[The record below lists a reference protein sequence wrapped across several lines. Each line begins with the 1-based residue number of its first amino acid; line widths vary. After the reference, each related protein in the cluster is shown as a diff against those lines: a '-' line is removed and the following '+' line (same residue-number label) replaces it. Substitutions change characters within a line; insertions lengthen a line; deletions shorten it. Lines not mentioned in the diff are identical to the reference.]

1 MLHMVFAIVHFQN
14 AANDRMKNQGQVSQ
28 SSSEVMERSRRHY
41 HYAIS
46 LLYDLLSGS
55 SLEDLQA
62 IGLILQHLRAF
73 PVSCPSFILPYSL
86 LTSRQKPG
94 GSWLL
99 SRVAVSMCLELG
111 LHRSAKKWSYDRA
124 NPNYIE
130 IEIRKRVFWCILT
143 LEVSLASRLGRPMS
157 IRDGD
162 FDVEYPERVDDEYIL
177 ENEVLKREDGIE
189 DCEFDVAIEMFKHT
203 TFTIQIHST
212 LYGVTRPSRDKY
224 VALVEDIEGKLSKWR
239 DNHPKSL
246 CEFICP
252 IPLGSV

>member
-1 MLHMVFAIVHFQN
+1 MLHMVFAIVHFQT
-14 AANDRMKNQGQVSQ
+14 AACDRMKNRGQVSQ
-28 SSSEVMERSRRHY
+28 SSSDVMERSRRHY

-46 LLYDLLSGS
+46 LLYNLLSGS

-73 PVSCPSFILPYSL
+73 PVSCLPSRFPLSADG
-86 LTSRQKPG
+86 SGKKPG

-111 LHRSAKKWSYDRA
+111 LHRSAKKWTHDRA
-124 NPNYIE
+124 HPNHID

-157 IRDGD
+157 IREGD
-162 FDVEYPERVDDEYIL
+162 FDVEYPERIDDEYIF
-177 ENEVLKREDGIE
+177 ENEIRKRDDGVE
-189 DCEFDVAIEMFKHT
+189 DCEFDVAIEMFKHA

-212 LYGVTRPSRDKY
+212 LYGVSRPTRDKY
-224 VALVEDIEGKLSKWR
+224 VDLVAEVEAKLDKWKK
-239 DNHPKSL
+239 NHPASL
-246 CEFICP
+246 C
-252 IPLGSV
+252 IPPPSTSPL